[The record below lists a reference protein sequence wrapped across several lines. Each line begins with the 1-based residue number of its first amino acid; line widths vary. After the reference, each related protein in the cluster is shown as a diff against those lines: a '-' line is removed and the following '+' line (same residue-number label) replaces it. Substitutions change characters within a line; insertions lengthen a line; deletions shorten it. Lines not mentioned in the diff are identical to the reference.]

1 MQSWIWAVL
10 PKHYPA
16 LVRTETFA
24 LRQVGRAALA
34 DVRPGDVIFAYLSGK
49 KVLAGLFEVTSLPFE
64 DHTALSPGLT
74 HPHRVRVRPVVTLSE
89 ETWVP
94 YEAFATKLDAAQ
106 TQGSF
111 RGVVQR
117 VLYPLPSVDAKVL
130 EFLMR
135 TREAV
140 DLDAL
145 LAAYDAFQA
154 TREQTAA
161 APPPQVEE
169 APPPYHAEAP
179 FDRAAALDALHAALL
194 AEGYWYEPWQVA
206 TYVAALRTKPF
217 VILAGVTGI
226 GKSKLPQ
233 LVARLTGGAAEVV
246 PVQPR
251 WMDSGDVIGYTDLQN
266 RFHPGAVLRAAAR
279 ARQQPEQYQVVVLD
293 EMNVAKVGDYLAEV
307 LSRMEQRHAHGAGWT
322 TPPLLPPDPTR
333 PGDWSTLGLPSNL
346 ALVGTVNID
355 EDGQRLSRKV
365 LDRAF
370 ALELEAPDLRHWPA
384 HTASAVAMPWPIAAW
399 QPRGLRLA
407 DLADLDADERAT
419 VQRALDALSAAN
431 AILRPARFDVA
442 FRTRDEVCLFML
454 HAHAT
459 PNAFRTA
466 EGAPVEPLDLALLM
480 KLLPRLHGAATDAAF
495 HDALAALLTWA
506 ANGASSADVRTADHL
521 VTAWVQQHRP
531 VAFVGT
537 HFPRTTARL
546 CLMWERL
553 QTQRY
558 ASFWR

>member
-1 MQSWIWAVL
+1 VA
-10 PKHYPA
+10 
-16 LVRTETFA
+16 
-24 LRQVGRAALA
+24 QVGEA
-34 DVRPGDVIFAYLSGK
+34 
-49 KVLAGLFEVTSLPFE
+49 T
-64 DHTALSPGLT
+64 T
-74 HPHRVRVRPVVTLSE
+74 H
-89 ETWVP
+89 
-94 YEAFATKLDAAQ
+94 
-106 TQGSF
+106 
-111 RGVVQR
+111 
-117 VLYPLPSVDAKVL
+117 
-130 EFLMR
+130 
-135 TREAV
+135 
-140 DLDAL
+140 
-145 LAAYDAFQA
+145 
-154 TREQTAA
+154 
-161 APPPQVEE
+161 
-169 APPPYHAEAP
+169 YHADAP
-179 FDRAAALDALHAALL
+179 CDRAAALGALHAALL

-206 TYVAALRTKPF
+206 TYVTALRTKPF

-233 LVARLTGGAAEVV
+233 LVARLTGGAAEVG

-251 WMDSGDVIGYTDLQN
+251 WMDSGDVIGYTDLQS

-279 ARQQPEQYQVVVLD
+279 ARKRPEQHQVVVLD

-307 LSRMEQRHAHGAGWT
+307 LSRMEQRRADGVGWS

-333 PGDWSTLGLPSNL
+333 AGEWAEVGLPSNL
-346 ALVGTVNID
+346 ALVGTANID

-370 ALELEAPDLRHWPA
+370 ALELEAPDLSHWPTSTEPA
-384 HTASAVAMPWPIAAW
+384 EGVPWPIAAW

-407 DLADLDADERAT
+407 DLTDLSEDERAT
-419 VQRALDALSAAN
+419 VQRALDALSATN

-459 PNAFRTA
+459 PDAFRSA
-466 EGAPVEPLDLALLM
+466 AGAPVDPLDLVLLM
-480 KLLPRLHGAATDAAF
+480 KLLPRLHGAANDGAF

-506 ANGASSADVRTADHL
+506 ANGESSADVRAADHL
-521 VTAWVQQHRP
+521 AAAWVQQQRP
-531 VAFVGT
+531 VAFAGT

-553 QTQRY
+553 HTQRY

>member
-1 MQSWIWAVL
+1 MQSWIWAVS

-34 DVRPGDVIFAYLSGK
+34 EVRPGDVVFAYLSGK

-64 DHTALSPGLT
+64 DHTPLGPGLT

-94 YEAFATKLDAAQ
+94 YEAFASKLDAAQ

-130 EFLMR
+130 EFLVR

-140 DLDAL
+140 DLDEL

-154 TREQTAA
+154 TREQTAS
-161 APPPQVEE
+161 APPVQVEE
-169 APPPYHAEAP
+169 PPLGYRADAP
-179 FDRAAALDALHAALL
+179 FDRATALDALHAALL

-206 TYVAALRTKPF
+206 TYVTALRTKPF

-233 LVARLTGGAAEVV
+233 LVAQLTGGTAEVV

-251 WMDSGDVIGYTDLQN
+251 WMDSGDVIGYADLQN
-266 RFHPGAVLRAAAR
+266 RFHPGAVLRAAAQ
-279 ARQQPEQYQVVVLD
+279 ARKHPEQHQVVVLD

-307 LSRMEQRHAHGAGWT
+307 LSRMEQRRPDGAGWT
-322 TPPLLPPDPTR
+322 TPALLPPDPTR
-333 PGDWSTLGLPSNL
+333 VGEWSDVGMPSNL

-370 ALELEAPDLRHWPA
+370 ALELEAPDLSHWPA
-384 HTASAVAMPWPIAAW
+384 STAPVAPTPWPSAAW

-407 DLADLDADERAT
+407 DLTDLAEDEHAA
-419 VQRALDALSAAN
+419 VQRALGALSAAN
-431 AILRPARFDVA
+431 AILRPARFDIA
-442 FRTRDEVCLFML
+442 FRTRDEVCLFVL
-454 HAHAT
+454 HAHDT
-459 PNAFRTA
+459 PDAFRTA
-466 EGAPVEPLDLALLM
+466 AVDPLDLALLM

-495 HDALAALLTWA
+495 HDALAALLAWA
-506 ANGASSADVRTADHL
+506 ANGVPSAEVRTADHL
-521 VTAWVQQHRP
+521 TTAWVQQQRP
-531 VAFVGT
+531 VAFSGT